1 MTTNRKIF
9 AVAIITIVLTGAL
22 ALFTRR
28 PDGSKVFNRYIACR
42 PPDSFK
48 ISEFERHGFREW
60 DALFHFQISPVD
72 FSNLLQCNSP
82 KLLDIHDLDSVG
94 FASLALQVLKHHS
107 PTTDF
112 ARDYEIYSFSPANA
126 ITDNYLVIGKKHSEG
141 YIVVLRYP

>member
-60 DALFHFQISPVD
+60 DALFH
-72 FSNLLQCNSP
+72 
-82 KLLDIHDLDSVG
+82 DLDSVG